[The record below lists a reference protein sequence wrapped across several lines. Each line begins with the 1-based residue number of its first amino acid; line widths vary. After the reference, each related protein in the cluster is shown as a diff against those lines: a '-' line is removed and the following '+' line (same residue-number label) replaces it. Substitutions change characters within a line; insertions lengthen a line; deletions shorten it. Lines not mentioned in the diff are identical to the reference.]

1 MYLAIRQRVIKFRL
15 VYIQALINIC
25 IDWMWRVTV
34 SCVQS
39 FSSDD
44 TVNTGPPATHTDI
57 CRQQLLAAELP
68 TMTSPRVFL
77 DTHRDVIA
85 NDVITAESR
94 DDDNVAMVTQ
104 RTITDASDN
113 DDDIADT
120 VARQPA
126 AGDDVTID
134 DVMQPMNGNH
144 NDVILIPEAMIDGI
158 WRRLLCL

>member
-1 MYLAIRQRVIKFRL
+1 
-15 VYIQALINIC
+15 
-25 IDWMWRVTV
+25 
-34 SCVQS
+34 
-39 FSSDD
+39 
-44 TVNTGPPATHTDI
+44 
-57 CRQQLLAAELP
+57 
-68 TMTSPRVFL
+68 MTSPRVFL
-77 DTHRDVIA
+77 SCDTDKHHNVINPLDVRD
-85 NDVITAESR
+85 DVTAQPR

-134 DVMQPMNGNH
+134 DVMQPMNGNQ

-158 WRRLLCL
+158 WRLCYY